1 MKATIVYSLT
11 LSRLLLPAI
20 VAGLCLFHEDPYNWT
35 LWVSLVLIGISEA
48 TDFFDGFYARRWGV
62 VSELGKVLDPHTDAI
77 AHLIVYWTLA
87 MLDRVWFIVFV
98 VMASRDI
105 LVGLLR
111 IELIKAKRNAS
122 AKISGKIK
130 AGILGAG
137 SMILMGG
144 PIYWNDQIK
153 PYIVG
158 AVSVISMLAVI
169 IALIHHLA
177 GIWGILVHD
186 PEDAA

>member
-1 MKATIVYSLT
+1 
-11 LSRLLLPAI
+11 
-20 VAGLCLFHEDPYNWT
+20 
-35 LWVSLVLIGISEA
+35 
-48 TDFFDGFYARRWGV
+48 
-62 VSELGKVLDPHTDAI
+62 
-77 AHLIVYWTLA
+77 
-87 MLDRVWFIVFV
+87 
-98 VMASRDI
+98 
-105 LVGLLR
+105 
-111 IELIKAKRNAS
+111 
-122 AKISGKIK
+122 
-130 AGILGAG
+130 
-137 SMILMGG
+137 MILMGG